1 MKTVILLATCV
12 FLHGCASRDG
22 VVVKASPLSGAS
34 VRPASS
40 EPVCLLPGSINLPH
54 TVVGNVVATKRSYGQ
69 VDELAPEV
77 AKSARRMGGNAVFN
91 WTPSQRFKGPVAWRA
106 VAPTGQGLVVFVPE
120 TFSCT
125 QLGGQVF

>member
-22 VVVKASPLSGAS
+22 VVVKASPLSGAAA
-34 VRPASS
+34 RS

-54 TVVGNVVATKRSYGQ
+54 TVVGNVAATKRSYGQ

-77 AKSARRMGGNAVFN
+77 AKAARRMGGNAVVN
-91 WTPSQRFKGPVAWRA
+91 WAPSQRFKGPIAWRA

-120 TFSCT
+120 TFDCT
-125 QLGGQVF
+125 KLGGQVF